1 MSRRQRY
8 ICFHKVGYR
17 NYCAAVADCKIF
29 RQLGS
34 MSTATSQSAGLARR
48 LTICVWERSRLST
61 NMVDKPYGRVS
72 EMFLPSPPQQ
82 KTPTHSRGFMR
93 ESSLRSDGF
102 ASPHEVDTEEA
113 EAE

>member
-1 MSRRQRY
+1 
-8 ICFHKVGYR
+8 
-17 NYCAAVADCKIF
+17 
-29 RQLGS
+29 
-34 MSTATSQSAGLARR
+34 
-48 LTICVWERSRLST
+48 
-61 NMVDKPYGRVS
+61 MVDKPYGRVS